1 MMTTMIMR
9 WGYSAR
15 TWAMAGLVIGWAA
28 LPHDAQAQGPAR
40 GDPVRVIV
48 APGLVLAGG
57 TELESGI
64 GGVGN
69 LAVERGRHRLL
80 LRLAVIVDVAGFP
93 DGSGDGHVSE
103 IGLLYGLRGRA
114 GRGPGRSISAGL
126 AAVHFQRCPD
136 EPTDPFNEPGCSTLG
151 IPVVAESGIG
161 NSVVGI
167 AIHLFGNLNTLA
179 PFGGVG
185 VSLPLGWMR

>member
-1 MMTTMIMR
+1 MK
-9 WGYSAR
+9 WGYAAR
-15 TWAMAGLVIGWAA
+15 TGALAGLVIGSAV
-28 LPHDAQAQGPAR
+28 LPHDVQAQGPGG

-64 GGVGN
+64 GGVGHVA
-69 LAVERGRHRLL
+69 LERGRHRLL
-80 LRLAVIVDVAGFP
+80 LRLAVIADVAGFP
-93 DGSGDGHVSE
+93 DGSGDGDVSE
-103 IGLLYGLRGRA
+103 IGLLYGRRDA
-114 GRGPGRSISAGL
+114 AQRGPGRSISAGL

-136 EPTDPFNEPGCSTLG
+136 EPADPFHDPGCSTLG
-151 IPVVAESGIG
+151 IPVVAEAGIG

-167 AIHLFGNLNTLA
+167 AINLFGNLNAMA
-179 PFGGVG
+179 PFAGVG